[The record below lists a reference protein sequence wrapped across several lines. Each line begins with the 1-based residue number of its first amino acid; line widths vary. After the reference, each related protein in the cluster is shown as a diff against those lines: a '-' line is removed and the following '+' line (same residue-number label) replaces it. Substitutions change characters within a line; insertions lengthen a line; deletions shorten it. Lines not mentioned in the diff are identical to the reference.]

1 MLDKTGTIK
10 KTGALCKFSMFKD
23 NFIMMRG
30 AASDRPTE
38 SKCDA
43 KKRELMPSLSLLT
56 LFIHQRNRLVGGHV
70 GLNETNYIW

>member
-1 MLDKTGTIK
+1 
-10 KTGALCKFSMFKD
+10 
-23 NFIMMRG
+23 MMRG
-30 AASDRPTE
+30 VASVDRPTE

-70 GLNETNYIW
+70 GLNETNYIR